1 MLYYKYNNTLCITQV
16 IVKKQKAIG
25 NHNSKTRR
33 FNVGFRE
40 EILKLAADVPN
51 QIERLQ
57 TEEATKHAFVLPL
70 LKALGYNVFDSNEV
84 IPEFVADVGV
94 KRREKVDYAIKKDDQ
109 VIMIVECKACT
120 VQLGK
125 KQISQLAR
133 YFTWTDATVGVLTN
147 GVTYQFYAD
156 LINPNK
162 LDPTPFF
169 EFSML
174 NIKPGHITELEG
186 FKKDAFNPE
195 EILNHAMDLVYKKQI
210 QQVMLNELTSPSD
223 DLVKFFLSR
232 IYEGRKTK
240 TAVLKFTPIVKQA
253 LADLFADQKRQDL
266 KTILADASSSRHKK
280 DKTQIVTTEEEL
292 EGYRIVR
299 AIIGQIT
306 DAQRVAIRDTA
317 SYCGILLDDNNRKA
331 ICRLHFNRTQKY
343 LGLFDEQKKETRVAI
358 DEVADIENYAP
369 QLKAR
374 VSFLDTGQVS
384 DDLRLSVTD
393 SSEQKL
399 KSATNQRPVSLTKGQ
414 NISFAQVA
422 PDVSRIAVELGWD
435 ARATTG
441 EEIDIDASAFLL
453 GDNGNVLSDHHFLFF
468 NNLTSPD
475 GSIQH
480 LGNHLPRKA
489 ETDYEVI
496 HIDLDQVPAEIKK
509 VTFSVTIYEAE
520 TRSQNFGMV
529 NKAFIR
535 VSNRDNEQE
544 LVRYHLGQDLTS
556 ETALIFGEIY
566 RYNEQWKFKAVG
578 QGFAGGLGIMAQNFG
593 VKV

>member
-1 MLYYKYNNTLCITQV
+1 M
-16 IVKKQKAIG
+16 
-25 NHNSKTRR
+25 R
-33 FNVGFRE
+33 FRE

-133 YFTWTDATVGVLTN
+133 YFTWTDASVGVLTN

-162 LDPTPFF
+162 LDPAPFF
-169 EFSML
+169 EFNML
-174 NIKPGHITELEG
+174 NIKPAHITELEG
-186 FKKDAFNPE
+186 FSKDAFNAE

-210 QQVMLNELTSPSD
+210 QQVMLNELASPSD

-232 IYEGRKTK
+232 TYEGRKTK
-240 TAVLKFTPIVKQA
+240 TAVQKFTPIVKQA
-253 LADLFADQKRQDL
+253 LAQLFSDQKRQDL
-266 KTILADASSSRHKK
+266 KTILAGAKKASRRKK
-280 DKTQIVTTEEEL
+280 DKDQIVTTEEEL

-299 AIIGQIT
+299 AIIGEIT
-306 DAQRVAIRDTA
+306 DPQRVAIRDTM

-331 ICRLHFNRTQKY
+331 ICRLHFNRAQKY
-343 LGLFDEQKKETRVAI
+343 LGLFDEQKQETRVAI
-358 DEVADIENYAP
+358 DEVADIQNYAP

-374 VSFLDTGQVS
+374 VSFLDTGQ
-384 DDLRLSVTD
+384 LRLSVTD

-399 KSATNQRPVSLTKGQ
+399 NSSTNESPVLLTKGE
-414 NISFAQVA
+414 NISLTQVA
-422 PDVSRIAVELGWD
+422 PGLTRIAVGFGWD

-453 GDNGNVLSDHHFLFF
+453 GDNGKVLSDDHFLFF

-480 LGNHLPRKA
+480 LGNNLTNARSSN
-489 ETDYEVI
+489 EVI

-509 VTFSVTIYEAE
+509 VTFSATIYEAQ
-520 TRSQNFGMV
+520 TRRQHFGMV

-535 VSNRDNEQE
+535 VTNRDNEQE
-544 LVRYHLGQDLTS
+544 LLLTYPLGQDLSS
-556 ETALIFGEIY
+556 EIALIFAEIY

-578 QGFAGGLGIMAQNFG
+578 QGFAGGLGSMAKYFG
-593 VKV
+593 VEV